1 MKELLDII
9 GYGLVIIFS
18 IIALTI
24 IAIITS
30 IIAIPFLLISVII
43 NFFEKEID
51 KNESKIP

>member
-30 IIAIPFLLISVII
+30 IIAIPFLLISAII
-43 NFFEKEID
+43 NFFEKEMD